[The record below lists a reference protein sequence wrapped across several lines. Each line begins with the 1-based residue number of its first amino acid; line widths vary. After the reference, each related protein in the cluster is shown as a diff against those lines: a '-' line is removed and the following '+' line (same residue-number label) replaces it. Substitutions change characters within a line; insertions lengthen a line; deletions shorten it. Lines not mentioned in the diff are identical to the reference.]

1 MSDTRVKE
9 RRKGQRLPLRVPVQ
23 VEFYTASEPLGL
35 ATANVSEGGVFIPTD
50 SPLAVST
57 RLTLTFRL
65 PALDSNMQATGTVV
79 RANSQPTE
87 AGEPAGMAVEF
98 LEYGKLGWKLL
109 HRLIEAQMAG
119 QDE

>member
-1 MSDTRVKE
+1 MGDTRVME
-9 RRKGQRLPLRVPVQ
+9 RRKGQRLPLRVPVH
-23 VEFYTASEPLGL
+23 VEYHPAAKPLGL
-35 ATANVSEGGVFIPTD
+35 ATANLSEGGVFIPTD

-57 RLTLTFRL
+57 RVTLTFRL
-65 PALDSNMQATGTVV
+65 PALDSNIQATGTVV
-79 RANSQPTE
+79 RANSQPTD

-109 HRLIEAQMAG
+109 RRLIEAQMAG